1 MVWLCTSSGIASGQE
16 GRGAQGSCDKKTFR
30 GLSLSI
36 SDILLALFLGKS
48 WEKNVL
54 LVHRSVY
61 IQ

>member
-36 SDILLALFLGKS
+36 SDILLALFLGK
-48 WEKNVL
+48 KNVL

>member
-16 GRGAQGSCDKKTFR
+16 GRGAQGSRDKKTFR

-36 SDILLALFLGKS
+36 SDILLALFLGK
-48 WEKNVL
+48 KNVL